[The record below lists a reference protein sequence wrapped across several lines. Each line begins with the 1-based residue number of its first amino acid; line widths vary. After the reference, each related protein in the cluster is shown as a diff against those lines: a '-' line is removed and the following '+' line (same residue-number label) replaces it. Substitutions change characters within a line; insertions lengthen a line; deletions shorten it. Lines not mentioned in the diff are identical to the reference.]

1 MSTPNKAQAFA
12 ALNKFANSRVQL
24 IAEMIKAG
32 YTTVEAARPVVI
44 EWLCDKTGATFNVSK
59 GGKVML
65 DSKHPDYNTTKRAF
79 GDIMLMLQG
88 TTRHAQQTH
97 NKAEPVDEVAQLLKK
112 IAKLSA
118 ADKRRLLKGLNA

>member
-1 MSTPNKAQAFA
+1 MSTPNKTKAFA
-12 ALNKFANSRVQL
+12 ALNKFANARVQL
-24 IAEMIKAG
+24 IAAMHEAG
-32 YTTVEAARPVVI
+32 YTLETARDVVI

-65 DSKHPDYNTTKRAF
+65 DSKHENYNTTKQALR
-79 GDIMLMLQG
+79 DIMLMLAG
-88 TTRHAQQTH
+88 TTRHAEQAKH
-97 NKAEPVDEVAQLLKK
+97 EPVDEVAQLLKK

>member
-1 MSTPNKAQAFA
+1 MSVTQNKSAAFK

-24 IAEMIKAG
+24 IAEMHKAG
-32 YTTVEAARPVVI
+32 YTLETARDVVI

-59 GGKVML
+59 SGKMML
-65 DSKHPDYNTTKRAF
+65 DSKHEAYNTTKRAL
-79 GDIMLMLQG
+79 GDIMLMLAG

-97 NKAEPVDEVAQLLKK
+97 GKTEPVDVVAQLLKK
-112 IAKLSA
+112 IEALSA